1 MSSRSLIDIS
11 RLGTDTTWP
20 SVATEVNGYLQNW
33 LTAANAQVSQH
44 QLRIAT
50 TPNPNA
56 TATDPCGWRLEATLS
71 QLTPGGNPAVLLL
84 EVFLTG
90 TTLQIRPGIGNTEP
104 YVGADTEQG
113 WVYPAGDVGYSNGA
127 WSTTPL
133 PFVAQVGWS
142 LAPGA
147 EYFVF
152 AYSQHRFTNRQA
164 VPLLIA
170 RDQVSG
176 HWILAGTP
184 PSTTFDALRAVS
196 WNARSGQPSGSR
208 GLLRESFSAPVIIR
222 RPAELVIATT
232 DWSYYESANEPAQFW
247 EPLLLPPDF
256 AALNVSSAAMSYFK
270 PPDGSEWLAI
280 GGHGLLLRT
289 KDAPAP
295 QGSQGGTG
303 S

>member
-1 MSSRSLIDIS
+1 MSRTLIDIS
-11 RLGTDTTWP
+11 RLGTDITWP
-20 SVATEVNGYLQNW
+20 AVATEVNGYLQNW
-33 LTAANAQVSQH
+33 IAAANAQVSQH

-50 TPNPNA
+50 APNPNA
-56 TATDPCGWRLEATLS
+56 TATDPCGWRLEATLA
-71 QLTPGGNPAVLLL
+71 QLTPGGEPAVLLL

-90 TTLQIRPGIGNTEP
+90 TTLQIKPGIANREP
-104 YVGADTEQG
+104 FLGGDDQVS
-113 WVYPAGDVGYSNGA
+113 WVYPSGEVGTSSGT

-133 PFVAQVGWS
+133 PFNAQVGWS

-152 AYSQHRFTNRQA
+152 SHSQHRFTNRQA

-176 HWILAGTP
+176 HWILAASP

-196 WNARSGQPSGSR
+196 WNVRSGQPAGSR
-208 GLLRESFSAPVIIR
+208 TLLRESFTTAVMIR

-247 EPLLLPPDF
+247 EPLILPPDF
-256 AALNVSSAAMSYFK
+256 AVVNLSSGALSYFK

-295 QGSQGGTG
+295 QGGQGGTTP
-303 S
+303 

>member
-1 MSSRSLIDIS
+1 MSRTLIDIS
-11 RLGTDTTWP
+11 RLGTETTWP
-20 SVATEVNGYLQNW
+20 SVAVEVNGYLQSW
-33 LTAANAQVSQH
+33 ISAANAQVSQH
-44 QLRIAT
+44 KLRIAT
-50 TPNPNA
+50 APNPIA
-56 TATDPCGWRLEATLS
+56 TAADPCGWRIEATLA
-71 QLTPGGNPAVLLL
+71 QRTPAGVPAVLLL

-90 TTLQIRPGIGNTEP
+90 TTLQIRPGIGNSEP
-104 YVGADTEQG
+104 FVGADSQQG
-113 WVYPAGDVGYSNGA
+113 WVYPAGDVGLSSGS

-133 PFVAQVGWS
+133 PFNAQVGWS

-176 HWILAGTP
+176 HWILAASP

-196 WNARSGQPSGSR
+196 WNARSSQPSGSR
-208 GLLRESFSAPVIIR
+208 TLLRENSSTPIQIR
-222 RPAELVIATT
+222 QPAELVLATT

-247 EPLLLPPDF
+247 EPLLLPTDF
-256 AALNVSSAAMSYFK
+256 AALNLSSGAMSYFK

-289 KDAPAP
+289 KDPTSSAGPTP
-295 QGSQGGTG
+295 
-303 S
+303 

>member
-1 MSSRSLIDIS
+1 MSRTLIDIS

-20 SVATEVNGYLQNW
+20 SVAVEVNGYLQSW
-33 LTAANAQVSQH
+33 LSAANAQVSQH
-44 QLRIAT
+44 QLRLAT
-50 TPNPNA
+50 TPNPEA
-56 TATDPCGWRLEATLS
+56 TAPDPCGWRIEATLS
-71 QLTPGGNPAVLLL
+71 QLTPGGDPAVLLL

-90 TTLQIRPGIGNTEP
+90 TTLQIRPGIGNSEP
-104 YVGADTEQG
+104 YVGADSQQG
-113 WVYPAGDVGYSNGA
+113 WVFPAADVGTSSGA

-133 PFVAQVGWS
+133 PFTAQVGWS

-170 RDQVSG
+170 RDQLSAN
-176 HWILAGTP
+176 WILAASP

-208 GLLRESFSAPVIIR
+208 YLLRESITAPVMIR
-222 RPAELVIATT
+222 QPAELVIATT

-256 AALNVSSAAMSYFK
+256 AALNLSGAAMSYYK
-270 PPDGSEWLAI
+270 PPDGTEWLAI
-280 GGHGLLLRT
+280 GAHGLLLRT
-289 KDAPAP
+289 KDAT
-295 QGSQGGTG
+295 S
-303 S
+303 

>member
-1 MSSRSLIDIS
+1 MSSRTLIDIS

-33 LTAANAQVSQH
+33 ITAANAQVSQH

-50 TPNPNA
+50 APNPEA
-56 TATDPCGWRLEATLS
+56 TATDPCGWRIEATLS

-90 TTLQIRPGIGNTEP
+90 TTFQIRPGIGNTEP

-113 WVYPAGDVGYSNGA
+113 WVYPAGDVGYTSGT

-133 PFVAQVGWS
+133 PFNAQVGWS

-176 HWILAGTP
+176 HWILAATP
-184 PSTTFDALRAVS
+184 PSTSSFDGLRAVS
-196 WNARSGQPSGSR
+196 WNVRSGQPSGSR
-208 GLLRESFSAPVIIR
+208 GLLRDGLLTVVRIS

-256 AALNVSSAAMSYFK
+256 AAVNISSAAMSYYK
-270 PPDGSEWLAI
+270 APDGSEWLAI

-289 KDAPAP
+289 KDAPHP
-295 QGSQGGTG
+295 QGGTG
-303 S
+303 P

>member
-1 MSSRSLIDIS
+1 MSRTLIDIS

-33 LTAANAQVSQH
+33 IAAANAQVNQH
-44 QLRIAT
+44 QLRIVTA
-50 TPNPNA
+50 PNPEA
-56 TATDPCGWRLEATLS
+56 TASDPCGWRIEATLS
-71 QLTPGGNPAVLLL
+71 QLTPGGDPAVLLL
-84 EVFLTG
+84 DVFLTG
-90 TTLQIRPGIGNTEP
+90 TALVIRPGIGNTEP

-113 WVYPAGDVGYSNGA
+113 WVLPAGDVGTSSGT

-133 PFVAQVGWS
+133 PFNAQVAWS

-152 AYSQHRFTNRQA
+152 AYSQHRYTNRQA
-164 VPLLIA
+164 MPLLIA

-176 HWILAGTP
+176 NWILAASP
-184 PSTTFDALRAVS
+184 PSTTSDALRAVS
-196 WNARSGQPSGSR
+196 WNVRSGQPSGSR
-208 GLLRESFSAPVIIR
+208 GLLRDGLLTVVRIS

-232 DWSYYESANEPAQFW
+232 DWSYYEVANEPAQFW

-256 AALNVSSAAMSYFK
+256 AVVNLSSAAMSYFK
-270 PPDGSEWLAI
+270 APDGSEWLAI

-289 KDAPAP
+289 KDPTPTTAPAP
-295 QGSQGGTG
+295 
-303 S
+303 

>member
-1 MSSRSLIDIS
+1 MSRTLIDIS
-11 RLGTDTTWP
+11 RLGTETTWP
-20 SVATEVNGYLQNW
+20 SVAVEVNGYLQNW
-33 LTAANAQVSQH
+33 LTAANTQVSQH

-50 TPNPNA
+50 APNPIA
-56 TATDPCGWRLEATLS
+56 TAADPCGWRIEATLA
-71 QLTPGGNPAVLLL
+71 QRTPAGVPAVLLL

-90 TTLQIRPGIGNTEP
+90 TAFLIRPGIGNSEP
-104 YVGADTEQG
+104 FLGIDSQQG
-113 WVYPAGDVGYSNGA
+113 WVYPAGDVGLSSGS

-133 PFVAQVGWS
+133 PFNAQVGWS

-152 AYSQHRFTNRQA
+152 AYSQHRFSNRQA

-176 HWILAGTP
+176 HWILAASP
-184 PSTTFDALRAVS
+184 PSTSFDALRAVS
-196 WNARSGQPSGSR
+196 WNVRSGQPAGSR
-208 GLLRESFSAPVIIR
+208 TLLRDNSSTPIQIR
-222 RPAELVIATT
+222 QPAELVLATT

-256 AALNVSSAAMSYFK
+256 AALNLSSGAMSYFK

-289 KDAPAP
+289 KDAPAL
-295 QGSQGGTG
+295 QGGTVP
-303 S
+303 

>member
-1 MSSRSLIDIS
+1 MSRTLIDIS

-20 SVATEVNGYLQNW
+20 AVAVEVHEYLQNW
-33 LTAANAQVSQH
+33 IAAANAQVSQH
-44 QLRIAT
+44 QRRIVT
-50 TPNPNA
+50 PPNPEA
-56 TATDPCGWRLEATLS
+56 TVSDPCGWRIEATLS
-71 QLTPGGNPAVLLL
+71 QLTPGGNPAVLIL

-90 TTLQIRPGIGNTEP
+90 TAFVIRPGIGNTEP
-104 YVGADTEQG
+104 FLGGDTQQG
-113 WVYPAGDVGYSNGA
+113 WVLPAGDVGTSSGT

-133 PFVAQVGWS
+133 PFTAQVGWS
-142 LAPGA
+142 LTPGA

-176 HWILAGTP
+176 HWILAASP

-196 WNARSGQPSGSR
+196 WNVRSGQPSGSR
-208 GLLRESFSAPVIIR
+208 TLLRENSSTPIQIR
-222 RPAELVIATT
+222 RPAELVLATT
-232 DWSYYESANEPAQFW
+232 DWSYYETANEPAQFW
-247 EPLLLPPDF
+247 EPLILPPDF
-256 AALNVSSAAMSYFK
+256 AALNLSSGAMSYFK

-289 KDAPAP
+289 KDPTPTAAPTP
-295 QGSQGGTG
+295 
-303 S
+303 

>member
-1 MSSRSLIDIS
+1 MSRTLIDIS
-11 RLGTDTTWP
+11 RVGTGTTWP
-20 SVATEVNGYLQNW
+20 SVAVEVTGYLQNW

-44 QLRIAT
+44 QLRLT
-50 TPNPNA
+50 TAPNPNA
-56 TATDPCGWRLEATLS
+56 TVSDPCGWRIEATLS
-71 QLTPGGNPAVLLL
+71 QLTPGGVPAVLLL

-90 TTLQIRPGIGNTEP
+90 TTLQIRPGIGNSEP
-104 YVGADTEQG
+104 FVGADSQQG
-113 WVYPAGDVGYSNGA
+113 WVYPAADVGTSSGA

-133 PFVAQVGWS
+133 PFTAQVGWS
-142 LAPGA
+142 LTPGA

-170 RDQVSG
+170 RDQLSAN
-176 HWILAGTP
+176 WILAASP

-208 GLLRESFSAPVIIR
+208 TLLRENSSTPIQIR
-222 RPAELVIATT
+222 QPAELVLATT

-247 EPLLLPPDF
+247 EPLLLPTDF
-256 AALNVSSAAMSYFK
+256 AALNLSSGAMSYFK

-289 KDAPAP
+289 KDPTSIAGPTP
-295 QGSQGGTG
+295 
-303 S
+303 

>member
-1 MSSRSLIDIS
+1 MSRTLIDIS

-33 LTAANAQVSQH
+33 LSAANAQVSQH

-50 TPNPNA
+50 APNPNA
-56 TATDPCGWRLEATLS
+56 TTSDPCGWRIEATLD
-71 QLTPGGNPAVLLL
+71 QLTPGGVPAVLLL

-90 TTLQIRPGIGNTEP
+90 TTLQIRPGIGNSEP
-104 YVGADTEQG
+104 FVGADSQQG
-113 WVYPAGDVGYSNGA
+113 WVYPAADVANSTGA

-133 PFVAQVGWS
+133 PFTAQVGWS
-142 LAPGA
+142 LASGA

-176 HWILAGTP
+176 NWILAASP
-184 PSTTFDALRAVS
+184 PSTSDGLRAVS
-196 WNARSGQPSGSR
+196 WNRRSGQPSGSR
-208 GLLRESFSAPVIIR
+208 TLLRELTSTTVQIR
-222 RPAELVIATT
+222 RPAELVLATT
-232 DWSYYESANEPAQFW
+232 DWSYYENANEPAQFW

-256 AALNVSSAAMSYFK
+256 ASVNLSSAAMSYYK
-270 PPDGSEWLAI
+270 PADGNEWLAI
-280 GGHGLLLRT
+280 GAHGLLLRT
-289 KDAPAP
+289 KAAGDSTP
-295 QGSQGGTG
+295 
-303 S
+303 

>member
-1 MSSRSLIDIS
+1 MSRTLIDIS

-20 SVATEVNGYLQNW
+20 SVAVEVNGYLQNW
-33 LTAANAQVSQH
+33 ITAVNAQVSQH

-50 TPNPNA
+50 APNPNA
-56 TATDPCGWRLEATLS
+56 TATDSCGWRIEATLA
-71 QLTPGGNPAVLLL
+71 QRTPGGASAVLLL

-90 TTLQIRPGIGNTEP
+90 TTFLIRPGIGNSEP
-104 YVGADTEQG
+104 YVGADSQQG
-113 WVYPAGDVGYSNGA
+113 WVYPAADVGTSSGA

-133 PFVAQVGWS
+133 PLTAQVGWS
-142 LAPGA
+142 LMPGA

-152 AYSQHRFTNRQA
+152 AYSQHRFSNRQA

-170 RDQVSG
+170 RDLVSG
-176 HWILAGTP
+176 NWILAASP

-208 GLLRESFSAPVIIR
+208 TLLRENSSTPIQIR
-222 RPAELVIATT
+222 QPAELVLATT

-247 EPLLLPPDF
+247 EPLILPPDF
-256 AALNVSSAAMSYFK
+256 AALNLSSGAMSYFK

-289 KDAPAP
+289 KEPTPTARPTP
-295 QGSQGGTG
+295 
-303 S
+303 

>member
-1 MSSRSLIDIS
+1 
-11 RLGTDTTWP
+11 
-20 SVATEVNGYLQNW
+20 VNGYLQNW

-44 QLRIAT
+44 QLRLAT
-50 TPNPNA
+50 APNTTA
-56 TATDPCGWRLEATLS
+56 TATDPCGWRLEATLA
-71 QLTPGGNPAVLLL
+71 QLTPGGAPAVLLL

-90 TTLQIRPGIGNTEP
+90 TTLQIRPGIGNSEP
-104 YVGADTEQG
+104 FVGADSQQG
-113 WVYPAGDVGYSNGA
+113 WVYPAADVGTSSGA

-133 PFVAQVGWS
+133 PLTAQVGWS
-142 LAPGA
+142 LMPGA

-176 HWILAGTP
+176 HWILAASP

-208 GLLRESFSAPVIIR
+208 TLLRENSSTPIQIR
-222 RPAELVIATT
+222 QPAELVLATT

-247 EPLLLPPDF
+247 EPLLLPTDF
-256 AALNVSSAAMSYFK
+256 AALNLSSGAMSYFK

-280 GGHGLLLRT
+280 GGHGLLLLT
-289 KDAPAP
+289 KDPTPTAGPTP
-295 QGSQGGTG
+295 
-303 S
+303 

>member
-1 MSSRSLIDIS
+1 
-11 RLGTDTTWP
+11 
-20 SVATEVNGYLQNW
+20 VEVNGYLQNW

-50 TPNPNA
+50 APNPNA
-56 TATDPCGWRLEATLS
+56 TAADPCGWRIEATLS
-71 QLTPGGNPAVLLL
+71 QLTPGGDPAVLLL

-90 TTLQIRPGIGNTEP
+90 TTLQIKPGIGNTEP

-113 WVYPAGDVGYSNGA
+113 WVFPAGDVGTSSGT

-133 PFVAQVGWS
+133 PFNAQVGWS

-147 EYFVF
+147 EYFLF
-152 AYSQHRFTNRQA
+152 AYSQHRYTNRQA

-176 HWILAGTP
+176 HWMLAASP

-196 WNARSGQPSGSR
+196 WNARSGQPAGSR
-208 GLLRESFSAPVIIR
+208 YLLRESFTAPVMIR
-222 RPAELVIATT
+222 QPAELVIATT
-232 DWSYYESANEPAQFW
+232 DWSYYERANEPAQFW

-256 AALNVSSAAMSYFK
+256 AALNLSSAAMSYFK

-289 KDAPAP
+289 KDAPP
-295 QGSQGGTG
+295 
-303 S
+303 

>member
-1 MSSRSLIDIS
+1 MSRTLIDIS

-33 LTAANAQVSQH
+33 IAAANGQVSQH
-44 QLRIAT
+44 QLRLVTA
-50 TPNPNA
+50 PNPTA
-56 TATDPCGWRLEATLS
+56 TATDPCGWRIEATLA
-71 QLTPGGNPAVLLL
+71 QLTPGGNPAVLIL

-90 TTLQIRPGIGNTEP
+90 TALVIRPGIGNTEP
-104 YVGADTEQG
+104 FLGGDTQQG
-113 WVYPAGDVGYSNGA
+113 WVLPGGDVGTSSGT

-133 PFVAQVGWS
+133 PFTAQVGWS
-142 LAPGA
+142 LTPGG

-176 HWILAGTP
+176 HWILAASP

-196 WNARSGQPSGSR
+196 WNVRSGQPSGSR
-208 GLLRESFSAPVIIR
+208 TLLRESFTTAVMIR

-247 EPLLLPPDF
+247 EPLILPPDF
-256 AALNVSSAAMSYFK
+256 AALNLSSAAMSYFK

-280 GGHGLLLRT
+280 GGHGLLLLT
-289 KDAPAP
+289 KDAPVP
-295 QGSQGGTG
+295 QGGTG
-303 S
+303 P

>member
-1 MSSRSLIDIS
+1 MSRTLIDIS

-20 SVATEVNGYLQNW
+20 SVAVEVNGYLQNW
-33 LTAANAQVSQH
+33 ITAANAQVSQH
-44 QLRIAT
+44 QLRIVT
-50 TPNPNA
+50 PPNPNA
-56 TATDPCGWRLEATLS
+56 TASDPCGWRIEATLS
-71 QLTPGGNPAVLLL
+71 QLTPGGNPAVLIL

-90 TTLQIRPGIGNTEP
+90 TALVIRPGIGNTEP
-104 YVGADTEQG
+104 FLGGDTQQG
-113 WVYPAGDVGYSNGA
+113 WVLPAGDVGTSSGI

-133 PFVAQVGWS
+133 PFTAQVGWS

-176 HWILAGTP
+176 HWILAASP

-196 WNARSGQPSGSR
+196 WNVRSGQPSGSR
-208 GLLRESFSAPVIIR
+208 GLLRDGLLTVVRIS

-232 DWSYYESANEPAQFW
+232 DWSYYEGANEPAQFW
-247 EPLLLPPDF
+247 EPLILPPDF
-256 AALNVSSAAMSYFK
+256 AALNLSSGAMSYFK

-289 KDAPAP
+289 KDPTSTAAPTP
-295 QGSQGGTG
+295 
-303 S
+303 

>member
-1 MSSRSLIDIS
+1 MSRTLIDIS
-11 RLGTDTTWP
+11 RLGTETTWP
-20 SVATEVNGYLQNW
+20 SVAVEVQGYLANW
-33 LTAANAQVSQH
+33 ITAANAQVSQH

-50 TPNPNA
+50 APNPIA
-56 TATDPCGWRLEATLS
+56 TAADPCGWRIEATLA
-71 QLTPGGNPAVLLL
+71 QRTPAGVPAVLLL

-90 TTLQIRPGIGNTEP
+90 TTLQIRPGIGNSEP
-104 YVGADTEQG
+104 YVGADSQQG
-113 WVYPAGDVGYSNGA
+113 WVYPAGDVGLSSGS

-133 PFVAQVGWS
+133 PFNAQVGWS

-152 AYSQHRFTNRQA
+152 AYSQHRFTNRQT

-176 HWILAGTP
+176 HWILAASP

-208 GLLRESFSAPVIIR
+208 TLLRENSSTPIQIR
-222 RPAELVIATT
+222 QPAELVLATT

-247 EPLLLPPDF
+247 EPLLLPTDF
-256 AALNVSSAAMSYFK
+256 AALNFSSAAMSYFK

-289 KDAPAP
+289 KDALAP
-295 QGSQGGTG
+295 QGGTG
-303 S
+303 P

>member
-1 MSSRSLIDIS
+1 MSRTLIDIS

-20 SVATEVNGYLQNW
+20 SVAIEVNGYLQNW
-33 LTAANAQVSQH
+33 IAAANAQVSQH
-44 QLRIAT
+44 QLRIVT
-50 TPNPNA
+50 PPNPNA
-56 TATDPCGWRLEATLS
+56 TATDPCGWRIEATLS
-71 QLTPGGNPAVLLL
+71 QLTPGGDPAVLILQVL
-84 EVFLTG
+84 VTG
-90 TTLQIRPGIGNTEP
+90 TTVQILPGIGNTEP
-104 YVGADTEQG
+104 FLGGDTQMG
-113 WVYPAGDVGYSNGA
+113 WVLPAGEVGTSSGT

-133 PFVAQVGWS
+133 PFNAQVGWS

-164 VPLLIA
+164 MPLLIA

-176 HWILAGTP
+176 NWILAASP
-184 PSTTFDALRAVS
+184 PSTTSDALRAVS
-196 WNARSGQPSGSR
+196 WNVRSGQPSGSR
-208 GLLRESFSAPVIIR
+208 GLLRDGSLTVVRISQ
-222 RPAELVIATT
+222 PAELVIATT

-256 AALNVSSAAMSYFK
+256 AVVNLSSAAMSYFK
-270 PPDGSEWLAI
+270 APDGSEWLAI

-295 QGSQGGTG
+295 QGGAGP
-303 S
+303 